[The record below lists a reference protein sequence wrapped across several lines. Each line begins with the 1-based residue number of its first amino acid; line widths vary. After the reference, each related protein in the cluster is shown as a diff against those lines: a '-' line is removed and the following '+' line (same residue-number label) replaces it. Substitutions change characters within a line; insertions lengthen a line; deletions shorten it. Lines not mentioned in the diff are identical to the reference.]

1 MASRSAFNMKN
12 NPVIGLT
19 GGIACGKNTVA
30 EMFQNFGAHVIDAD
44 AIVHHLLKNDR
55 SVKQKVVAVFGRS
68 VLDDKGEIDRRKLGG
83 VVFGNPDYRHALE
96 EIIHP
101 PVMESMAAE
110 TRQKLSS
117 GEYAAVVVN
126 VPLLIEKDLT
136 GMVDFVVLVYAHEDV
151 QMQRLA
157 QRGLSQEEAQQ
168 RIRSQ
173 MPSSEKAQFADFI
186 IYNNDPLSDTAKQT
200 KQVWDTLISMACA
213 EDI

>member
-1 MASRSAFNMKN
+1 MKK

-30 EMFQNFGAHVIDAD
+30 EMFQSFGAHVIDAD
-44 AIVHHLLKNDR
+44 LMVHQLLKNDL
-55 SVKQKVVAVFGRS
+55 SVKHKVVAVFGRS
-68 VLDDKGEIDRRKLGG
+68 VLNDNGEIDRRKLGRI
-83 VVFGNPDYRHALE
+83 VFDNTDYRHALE

-101 PVMESMAAE
+101 PVLEFMEAE
-110 TRQKLSS
+110 ARQKLSS
-117 GEYAAVVVN
+117 GECAAVVLN
-126 VPLLIEKDLT
+126 VPLLIEKGLT
-136 GMVDFVVLVYAHEDV
+136 DMVDSVVLVSAHEDV

-157 QRGLSQEEAQQ
+157 RRGLSTEEAQQ

-186 IYNNDPLSDTAKQT
+186 IQNDGTLSDTAEQT
-200 KQVWDTLISMACA
+200 KQVWEVLMGRACA